1 MDKWRRKLPK
11 WSRKWKTVRNLLCI
25 VLLLFLMS
33 WEMEFP
39 SLTKAGLIRRAER
52 QYLLEDSQLLFT
64 GHEEGKSDF
73 WKGTLYVRNGDLFLT
88 VNYDRTPLGLQKG
101 FSYAYEEPDGILCL
115 SRTWWPLEVLAV
127 GALETADRAE
137 LEITIHWDGE
147 FGGRRWD
154 TERTYTAEGE
164 RQNDDCFTFRLTPCY
179 SEDDSS
185 PEAKMERA
193 FFGGGGPV
201 FTQAPVLRL
210 YDAAGELLHEKTMEY
225 IEIDVGAF

>member
-1 MDKWRRKLPK
+1 MRKTQTFDRKRKTILNLLLAALCLLLA
-11 WSRKWKTVRNLLCI
+11 WSRAGFPPWTLDGLL
-25 VLLLFLMS
+25 
-33 WEMEFP
+33 
-39 SLTKAGLIRRAER
+39 RRAEQ

-73 WKGTLYVRNGDLFLT
+73 LGGTLYVQSGDLFLA
-88 VNYDRTPLGLQKG
+88 VNYDRTPLGLRQG

-115 SRTWWPLEVLAV
+115 SRSWWPLEVLAV

-137 LEITIHWDGE
+137 LEITIHWDGS
-147 FGGRRWD
+147 FGGRWWD

-164 RQNDDCFTFRLTPCY
+164 RQNDHCFTFRLTPCY

-185 PEAKMERA
+185 PEAEMERA
-193 FFGGGGPV
+193 FFGGEGLN

-210 YDAAGELLHEKTMEY
+210 YDAAGELLHEKTMDY
-225 IEIDVGAF
+225 IESGSFLNW